1 MDNRIFDVNGKTK
14 EQLHLAV
21 KLLLLDE
28 YNSILSKKVQG
39 WYLNPKKGLV
49 LTWYVGE
56 NQKKATPFTNR
67 MGEPEPIDVDELTN
81 LLWDWLSSEEADS
94 IELDGWDKDLKDSD
108 VSMSP
113 GWRLYAEEWGH
124 VKETEHT
131 IDHYS
136 IAAFRKVNLWY
147 GK

>member
-28 YNSILSKKVQG
+28 YDSLISRKVKG

-49 LTWYVGE
+49 LTWYVGDS
-56 NQKKATPFTNR
+56 KKATPFTNR
-67 MGEPEPIDVDELTN
+67 RGEPEGIEGGELTD
-81 LLWDWLSSEEADS
+81 LLWNWLDSEEADT
-94 IELDGWDKDLKDSD
+94 IELDGWDEDLKDSD

-113 GWRLYAEEWGH
+113 GWRLYTEDWGH

-131 IDHYS
+131 IDHSS
-136 IAAFRKVNLWY
+136 IAAFRKINLWY